1 MSGILDFLFEGKPP
15 ASVTSYGTASQN
27 MPQWLSDYTQGL
39 ISRANAVAAEPYQ
52 QYGGPRLADFSP
64 QQNQSFGMVNDL
76 VGQQNGTLGSA
87 LGTTTGVSTGPLG
100 AAAAAPYMSGAGQKF
115 TGQNV
120 TDYMSPYIQNVTD
133 RNAQLAGRAF
143 NEQFL
148 PGLERTFGSSGADA
162 RSSAYRSAA
171 DRGTRDIMEGLS
183 SQNLAALNQGYGEA
197 GTLFNQDAS
206 RMGSL
211 AQLAGNQATS
221 DAGTRLNASGQ
232 MGTLAQLQKQL
243 GLTDVGALQQVGG
256 IQQGANQQS
265 LDLAYQDFQKQRDYP
280 KDQLAFMQSMIQG
293 IPYNQNVTS
302 TNVGPANAVGPS
314 TVQQLGSA
322 ATGIAG
328 LIGALGKANAGG
340 GSHGGR
346 AARLRYGGRR
356 FARGGAVRGTLRRL

>member
-39 ISRANAVAAEPYQ
+39 ISKANAVAAEPYQ
-52 QYGGPRLADFSP
+52 AYGGPRLADFTP
-64 QQNQSFGMVNDL
+64 QQQQSFGIVDNL
-76 VGQQNGTLGSA
+76 VGQQNGTLNSA
-87 LGTTTGVSTGPLG
+87 LSTAGDVASGPLG
-100 AAAAAPYMSGAGQKF
+100 AAAAAPYMAGANQKF
-115 TGQNV
+115 IGQNV

-148 PGLERTFGSSGADA
+148 PGLERTFGASGADA
-162 RSSAYRSAA
+162 RSSAYRRAA

-183 SQNLAALNQGYGEA
+183 SQNLAALNQGYGQA
-197 GTLFNQDAS
+197 GTLFGQDAG

-211 AQLAGNQATS
+211 AQLAGSQATS
-221 DAGTRLNASGQ
+221 DAGTRLSAANTQ
-232 MGTLAQLQKQL
+232 GTLSNLFKQL

-256 IQQGANQQS
+256 MQQQQGQNS

-293 IPYNQNVTS
+293 LPYNQNVSSTS
-302 TNVGPANAVGPS
+302 VGPANAVGPS

-328 LIGALGKANAGG
+328 LIGALSKANAGG